1 MFFFLTPKKTTS
13 SLMQDGLE
21 TVKVEEDQRS
31 CYFSYFFQQN
41 FQKTSY
47 NRSHI
52 KLGHLVQQPYCNK
65 TLCSFPP
72 SVEFFASVM
81 HANPQKPTLSIEQLM

>member
-1 MFFFLTPKKTTS
+1 MIWKQFKLRNTNVNVISHIFS
-13 SLMQDGLE
+13 S
-21 TVKVEEDQRS
+21 KIS
-31 CYFSYFFQQN
+31 K
-41 FQKTSY
+41 KTSY
-47 NRSHI
+47 NPSHI
-52 KLGHLVQQPYCNK
+52 NLGYMVQQPYCNK